1 MNENKDQQLWRIAQK
16 RAQFRR
22 SLYSYFVVNA
32 FLWIIWWITKGRF
45 TGFTGYP
52 WPIWVMLGWGLSIVM
67 HYFQAYHSTKADIAD
82 REYEKLK
89 NKHEL

>member
-1 MNENKDQQLWRIAQK
+1 MDDKKDQELWRIAQK

-22 SLYSYFVVNA
+22 SAYSYIIINL
-32 FLWIIWWITKGRF
+32 FLWVIWWFTGGKN

-52 WPIWVMLGWGLSIVM
+52 WPIWVMLGWGISLVM
-67 HYFQAYHSTKADIAD
+67 QYIQAYHGNEADMAE

-89 NKHEL
+89 NKGQL